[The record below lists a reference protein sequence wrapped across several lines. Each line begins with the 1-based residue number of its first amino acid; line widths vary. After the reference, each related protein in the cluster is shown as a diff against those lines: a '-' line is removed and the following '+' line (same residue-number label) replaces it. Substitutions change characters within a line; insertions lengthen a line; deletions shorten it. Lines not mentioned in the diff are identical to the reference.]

1 MEKLVVD
8 ENPRTEETKEQLKRT
23 KNMHDIQQLKLRP
36 SDVLNVHTVSGLL
49 QLEDLSYYNII

>member
-1 MEKLVVD
+1 MVD

-36 SDVLNVHTVSGLL
+36 SDVLNVHTISGLL